1 MDPIPI
7 GFRQIDYVIA
17 VAETGSTAAAA
28 RLVNV
33 SQPSVSLAVARLE
46 ETLGQPLFRRAAGQG
61 MTPTAFGRRSMRP
74 IEQEMAHV

>member
-1 MDPIPI
+1 MNGTYTF

-33 SQPSVSLAVARLE
+33 SQPSVSLAVTRLE
-46 ETLGQPLFRRAAGQG
+46 KPWVSCCFAAPPVRA
-61 MTPTAFGRRSMRP
+61 
-74 IEQEMAHV
+74 